1 VNEGRLKST
10 SGFAGL
16 GERLRD
22 LRQTRGLSLGD
33 LAAISGV
40 PPSTISKIE
49 NRQMNPS
56 LVHAIN
62 MAEALNENLGFLI
75 NDSAGGD
82 VAFSVVRSKTRAAL
96 DLPEMSLRL
105 EDLHGD
111 FASGILEA
119 RLGNIAEGA
128 ASGDEPMH
136 HAGEELC
143 HVLDGAIS
151 YFVDDQRFDLGVG
164 DTIQFKCSDPHSWE
178 NNAPGSTRVLWVFSE
193 GLSF

>member
-1 VNEGRLKST
+1 MNDGRLQR
-10 SGFAGL
+10 APALEGL
-16 GERLRD
+16 GTRLRD
-22 LRQTRGLSLGD
+22 LRRARGLSLGD

-75 NDSAGGD
+75 DERKGLD
-82 VAFSVVRSKTRAAL
+82 VAFNVVRSKTRATL

-105 EDLHGD
+105 EDLHGN
-111 FASGILEA
+111 FAPGILEA
-119 RLGNIAEGA
+119 RLGTIAAGA
-128 ASGDEPMH
+128 ASGDEPMRH
-136 HAGEELC
+136 EGEELC
-143 HVLDGAIS
+143 HVLDGAIG
-151 YFVDDQRFDLGVG
+151 YIVDGQRFDLGAG

-178 NNAPGSTRVLWVFSE
+178 NTAPGTTRVLWVFSE

>member
-1 VNEGRLKST
+1 MSVWRLQST
-10 SGFAGL
+10 PAFEGL
-16 GERLRD
+16 GARLRE
-22 LRQTRGLSLGD
+22 LRRARGLSLDD

-75 NDSAGGD
+75 DDRVGRD
-82 VAFSVVRSKTRAAL
+82 VAFTVVRSNTRAKL
-96 DLPEMSLRL
+96 DLPEMSLSL

-111 FASGILEA
+111 FAPGILEA
-119 RLGNIAEGA
+119 RLGTITAGA
-128 ASGDEPMH
+128 TSGEEPMR

-143 HVLDGAIS
+143 HVLDGAIR
-151 YFVDDQRFDLGVG
+151 YIVDGQRFDLGVG
-164 DTIQFKCSDPHSWE
+164 DTIQFKCSDPHLWE
-178 NNAPGSTRVLWVFSE
+178 NIAPGTTRVLWVFSE